1 MVSRENILY
10 GVGAVFMSVSV
21 FYSGYWYGGRNT
33 DTLVDNNS
41 NISDNSS
48 NIKPDDDK

>member
-1 MVSRENILY
+1 MVSRDNILY
-10 GVGAVFMSVSV
+10 SVAAVCMSFSI

-41 NISDNSS
+41 NISNDSS
-48 NIKPDDDK
+48 ETKDDK